1 MPDTPHTQTLQLDP
15 GQAWTSPASHWRFLA
30 VHQGDLRCTSND
42 PHLALTTY
50 DCLALHPDTTCQLHT
65 ASTQPATIHLCS
77 FDPDTINPSLT
88 LEDQQLIHAFLRQ
101 HDGLCHFPAEQPDT
115 QQIYQLLNTPTCRNG
130 LPQRGCDLML
140 LGILLSHESFDPA
153 RSLAETRLRHALKT
167 LPHDRIRSLTATEL
181 AHLAQCT
188 RRHLTRLIQHLF
200 GCSFAQLKMQLR
212 LEKAAMLLTTTD
224 LKISHI
230 SRKCGFTQTSVF
242 CSYFKRH
249 YQKTPTQW
257 RDSA

>member
-1 MPDTPHTQTLQLDP
+1 MPDKPNTQITLHPLD
-15 GQAWTSPASHWRFLA
+15 GWTAPAGTWRFLT
-30 VHQGDLRCTSND
+30 VQQGDIRCTSTD
-42 PHLALTTY
+42 PHLALTTR
-50 DCLALHPDTTCQLHT
+50 DCLALHPDTICQLHT
-65 ASTQPATIHLCS
+65 ASTQPATIQLCS
-77 FDPDTINPSLT
+77 FDPQIISPTLT
-88 LEDQQLIHAFLRQ
+88 LEEQELIHAFRRE
-101 HDGLCHFPAEQPDT
+101 HHGVCHFPDGQPDT
-115 QQIYQLLNTPTCRNG
+115 QQIAELLHSSASTHS
-130 LPQRGCDLML
+130 LPQRGCALML

-153 RSLAETRLRHALKT
+153 RSLAETRLRHALNT

-188 RRHLTRLIQHLF
+188 RRHLTRLVQHLF